1 MNDCTLRGQCCRW
14 AENIIVIHLPRFI
27 NRMEIKYLSKDGEK
41 ISKTCDLEFGKEAL
55 ALTHK
60 NNLLKNNAAFNR
72 YGFGQFRL
80 TDLKTFSALE
90 KIITEQVVKRLSLY
104 QEVPENFE
112 LSKYHQFLWRAEN
125 HFKVSTWAL
134 DYEILGSSF
143 FDIKKQVEEL
153 LRVKL
158 KITRIEHKGA
168 EGEYVGFRILR
179 PKQGD
184 HNPFHRDSWIPY
196 WRNTV
201 NVWLPVC
208 GFEKGNGLQLIPKS
222 HLWNDSEILK
232 TKGGAEIDGKKYSVP
247 AAIGT
252 IHKFTVLKPVMKK
265 GEGLVF
271 SPYLIHGNGLNQ
283 KHDITRVS
291 LEFRFCKA

>member
-1 MNDCTLRGQCCRW
+1 MGNARLW
-14 AENIIVIHLPRFI
+14 AENIFVIHLPRFI
-27 NRMEIKYLSKDGEK
+27 KCMEIKYLNKDGEI
-41 ISKTCDLEFGKEAL
+41 ISKTCDLEFGKEL
-55 ALTHK
+55 LPLTDED
-60 NNLLKNNAAFNR
+60 NLLKNNAAFNR

-80 TDLKTFSALE
+80 ADMKIFTALE
-90 KIITEQVVKRLSLY
+90 KIITEQVEKRLSLY
-104 QEVPENFE
+104 QEVSENFE
-112 LSKYHQFLWRAEN
+112 LSNYHNFLSRAEN

-134 DYEILGSSF
+134 DYEILGPSF

-153 LRVKL
+153 LKIKL
-158 KITRIEHKGA
+158 KITRIAHKGV

-179 PKQGD
+179 PKQSD
-184 HNPFHRDSWIPY
+184 HNPFHRDAWIPY

-252 IHKFTVLKPVMKK
+252 TNKFTVLKPIMKK
-265 GEGLVF
+265 GGGLVF
-271 SPYLIHGNGLNQ
+271 SPYLIHGNGVNLKN
-283 KHDITRVS
+283 DVTRVS